1 MHPSVYK
8 SIIYSWQDMEASQV
22 PINRLKKMWD
32 IYIYIHNGMKL
43 SHEKNGILP
52 SAATG
57 MDLENTAVS
66 GVNQKSKYCVFIYTC
81 GIQKS

>member
-1 MHPSVYK
+1 
-8 SIIYSWQDMEASQV
+8 
-22 PINRLKKMWD
+22 
-32 IYIYIHNGMKL
+32 MKL